1 MQLTRLQFNSS
12 SVVILSLTLILFAGF
27 FSTRI
32 TKKLKLPNVT
42 GYIFA
47 GILIGPFFLNLIPN
61 TIIEGMD
68 FVTDVA
74 LALISFGV
82 GKYLKFSI
90 LKANSAQVLIMTACE
105 SLITA
110 IVVTVTMFYLFHL
123 PLMFSL
129 LLGAISSATA
139 PASTLMTIRQ
149 YKANGPFVNM
159 ALQVIALD
167 DAIALVAFSICIA
180 LIQAS
185 GTNTRL
191 DVSVFLIPILLNA
204 MLILAGIAAGFALNY
219 LICES
224 RTDDNRLILAIAV
237 ILVVTG
243 LCAAFDISP
252 LLACM
257 ALGATYINTS
267 QNKKIYHQINSF
279 TPPILMIFF
288 VLSGMRLNV
297 PSLLMAGTLGIGYTL
312 VRVIGKF
319 IGSYVGALAGKS
331 PDNVRRYFGLALIPQ
346 AGVSIGL
353 ALLGQ
358 RVLPP
363 EMGALL
369 STIILSSAV
378 LYEIIGPACAKS
390 ALRLSGSIPVI
401 ASGVPND
408 ELGKVMLLDSKSG

>member
-1 MQLTRLQFNSS
+1 MYLTSLQFNSS
-12 SVVILSLTLILFAGF
+12 SIVILSLTIILFAGF

-47 GILIGPFFLNLIPN
+47 GILIGPFVLNLIPN

-82 GKYLKFSI
+82 GKYLKIST
-90 LKANSAQVLIMTACE
+90 LKANSAQVLIMTLCE
-105 SLITA
+105 ALITA
-110 IVVTVTMFYLFHL
+110 TVVTATMIYLFHL
-123 PLMFSL
+123 PVMFSL

-149 YKANGPFVNM
+149 YRAKGTFVNM
-159 ALQVIALD
+159 VLQVIALD
-167 DAIALVAFSICIA
+167 DVISLVAFSICIA
-180 LIQAS
+180 VIQATS
-185 GTNTRL
+185 ANTRL
-191 DVSVFLIPILLNA
+191 DISVFMIPILLNA
-204 MLILAGIAAGFALNY
+204 VLILVGIAAGFGLNY

-243 LCAAFDISP
+243 LCAALDISP

-267 QNKKIYHQINSF
+267 QNKTLYHQINSF

-297 PSLLMAGTLGIGYTL
+297 PSLFTAGVLGIGYTL

-319 IGSYVGALAGKS
+319 LGAYMGAIAGKS
-331 PDNVRRYFGLALIPQ
+331 PENVRRYFGLALIPQ

-358 RVLPP
+358 RVLPT
-363 EMGALL
+363 EMGAML

-378 LYEIIGPACAKS
+378 LYEIIGPACAKA
-390 ALRLSGSIPVI
+390 ALRLSGSIPSNVN
-401 ASGVPND
+401 STKNK
-408 ELGKVMLLDSKSG
+408 ELRTIMLSDSKV

>member
-47 GILIGPFFLNLIPN
+47 GILIGPFVLNLIPN

-82 GKYLKFSI
+82 GKYLKLST
-90 LKANSAQVLIMTACE
+90 LKANSAQVLIMTVCE
-105 SLITA
+105 AFITA
-110 IVVTVTMFYLFHL
+110 IVVTVTMFSLFHL

-149 YKANGPFVNM
+149 YKAKGTFVNM
-159 ALQVIALD
+159 TLQVIALD

-191 DVSVFLIPILLNA
+191 DVSVFLIPIMMNA
-204 MLILAGIAAGFALNY
+204 MLILVGIAAGFALNY

-297 PSLLMAGTLGIGYTL
+297 PSLLTAGTLGIGYTL
-312 VRVIGKF
+312 IRVIGKF

-390 ALRLSGSIPVI
+390 ALRLSGSIPPL
-401 ASGVPND
+401 ASAVPSE
-408 ELGKVMLLDSKSG
+408 ELGKIMLSDSKS